1 MLHEHSSSFGGSP
14 YGIIHMQLSMLRV
27 FHATLADSS
36 LRKKPEFEPLLR
48 FATRVVRNMFER

>member
-1 MLHEHSSSFGGSP
+1 
-14 YGIIHMQLSMLRV
+14 MQLSVLRV
-27 FHATLADSS
+27 FHAILADSS